1 MDPVIAPSAQLYAIT
16 SSRFDKAL
24 EGLTDRDVRKRIT
37 NDSNPM
43 IWIVGHMT
51 TTGCSLLAMLG
62 RKIEHPWGDQFGRG
76 STVDD
81 ETEFPPLA
89 DLVSK
94 WREAGEALQQQLEE
108 LTDEELSADAPRDFP
123 VEDKTIRGVINFLA
137 YHEVYHFG
145 QVALLKK
152 CLGQGSLVG

>member
-24 EGLTDRDVRKRIT
+24 ENLTDADVRKRIS

-43 IWIVGHMT
+43 IWIVGHMAAT
-51 TTGCSLLAMLG
+51 RCSLLVMLG
-62 RKIEHPWGDQFGRG
+62 KKVEHPWGDLFARG

-81 ETEFPPLA
+81 DSEFPPLA

-94 WREAGEALQQQLEE
+94 WRETDEALKQRLEE
-108 LTDEELSADAPRDFP
+108 MTDEELSADAPRDFP
-123 VEDKTIRGVINFLA
+123 IEDKSIRGAINFLV

-145 QVALLKK
+145 QMALLKK
-152 CLGQGSLVG
+152 FLGQGSLVG